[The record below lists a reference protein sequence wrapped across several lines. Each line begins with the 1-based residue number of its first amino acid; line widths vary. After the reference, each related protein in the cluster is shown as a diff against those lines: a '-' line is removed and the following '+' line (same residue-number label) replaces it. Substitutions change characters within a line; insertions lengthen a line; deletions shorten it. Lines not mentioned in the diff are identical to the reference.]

1 MQAVAKQLRQQRWQQ
16 ADIII
21 MLSRH
26 LEQRLQRLQHSMEII
41 ITYIM
46 GLKQSTLRTSITETA
61 SKGKSKIILIKH

>member
-1 MQAVAKQLRQQRWQQ
+1 MQEVAKQLRLQPWQQ

-21 MLSRH
+21 MLSHNSEQH
-26 LEQRLQRLQHSMEII
+26 LKRSHHSMEII

-46 GLKQSTLRTSITETA
+46 GLKQSTLRTITETA

>member
-1 MQAVAKQLRQQRWQQ
+1 MQAVAKQLRQQPWQQ
-16 ADIII
+16 VDIII

-26 LEQRLQRLQHSMEII
+26 LEQHLQRLQHSMEII

-46 GLKQSTLRTSITETA
+46 GLKQSTLRTSITEIA